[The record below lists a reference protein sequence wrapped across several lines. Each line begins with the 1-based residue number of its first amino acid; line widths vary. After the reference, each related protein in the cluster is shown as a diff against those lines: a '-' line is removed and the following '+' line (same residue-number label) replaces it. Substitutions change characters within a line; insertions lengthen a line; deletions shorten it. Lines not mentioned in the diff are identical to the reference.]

1 MNGDIRCRQ
10 DILRLQDLLDNG
22 EHNQAT
28 KEKSRNYGFMISR
41 AALWDPSVFQQ
52 LKPATN
58 EKVPLM
64 QLLSK
69 IVVLSAR
76 TANCPANTR
85 YLLQNILAGHRMLQS
100 CSTLRSSIQNAKDL
114 CALAEIVQCSEEV
127 EAARLLQQ
135 SNIASTNNLK
145 LNINAGKRRRV
156 NQHRWPGL
164 VAYSSHSY
172 SDKYF
177 DDNYYTAFQ
186 RPDEVHFSVESSS
199 SNNLS
204 EEVVSKKSNE
214 KKKTFSF
221 AGFSDADTVVTRIK
235 R

>member
-1 MNGDIRCRQ
+1 
-10 DILRLQDLLDNG
+10 
-22 EHNQAT
+22 
-28 KEKSRNYGFMISR
+28 
-41 AALWDPSVFQQ
+41 
-52 LKPATN
+52 
-58 EKVPLM
+58 M

-100 CSTLRSSIQNAKDL
+100 CSALRSSIQNAKDL

-156 NQHRWPGL
+156 NHHKWPGL
-164 VAYSSHSY
+164 VAYYSHSY
-172 SDKYF
+172 NDKYF
-177 DDNYYTAFQ
+177 DDNYYTAAFQ
-186 RPDEVHFSVESSS
+186 RPTSSDEVHVSVESSS